1 MATSVEAP
9 ETIIRDVAKGLG
21 LDPGETAF
29 DSDIQVYCNM
39 AALDLEQVGV
49 IKSPI
54 IMTTTL
60 WIELGYEGI
69 NPKEELISYFVLVTK
84 LHFDPPQPS
93 MVQTF
98 KETIFNNLER
108 LRNAQRSREL
118 KEVKK

>member
-1 MATSVEAP
+1 MATSVESP
-9 ETIIRDVAKGLG
+9 DTIIRDVAKGLG

-39 AALDLEQVGV
+39 AALDLEQTGV

-60 WIELGYEGI
+60 WIELGYEGT
-69 NPKEELISYFVLVTK
+69 NPKEELLSYFVLVTK

-98 KETIFNNLER
+98 KSAIDNNLER

-118 KEVKK
+118 KGVNK